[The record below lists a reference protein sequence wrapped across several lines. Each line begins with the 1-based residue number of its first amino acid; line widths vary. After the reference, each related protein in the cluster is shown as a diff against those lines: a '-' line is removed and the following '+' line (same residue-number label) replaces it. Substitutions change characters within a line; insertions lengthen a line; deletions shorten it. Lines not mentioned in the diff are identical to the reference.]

1 MLSMFMWFPEL
12 CGWLCSS
19 SNGTV
24 HIIMV
29 ETKEFL
35 WQETALKGGNK
46 TFSSMFWGVKFDPK
60 YLGLYSAYK

>member
-1 MLSMFMWFPEL
+1 M
-12 CGWLCSS
+12 
-19 SNGTV
+19 

-60 YLGLYSAYK
+60 YIGLYSAYK